1 MKRINNESRVRINV
15 SFDGIRDPETITM
28 TAGQWNALV
37 CALFEAGENYE
48 RLGSEV
54 LARPVKNAASK
65 IHDVLE
71 IKGLYRDQK

>member
-1 MKRINNESRVRINV
+1 MKRIKNESRVRINV
-15 SFDGIRDPETITM
+15 SFDGIRNPEAITM
-28 TAGQWNALV
+28 TAGQWNAIA

-54 LARPVKNAASK
+54 LAEPVKNAANK

-71 IKGLYRDQK
+71 IKGYYR